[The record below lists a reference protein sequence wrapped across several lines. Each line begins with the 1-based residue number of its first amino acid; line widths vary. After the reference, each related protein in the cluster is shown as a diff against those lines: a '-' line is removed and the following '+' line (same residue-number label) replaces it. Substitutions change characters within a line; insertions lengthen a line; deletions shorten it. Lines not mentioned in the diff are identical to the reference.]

1 MNFII
6 MIMIKTIIIRKW
18 SPPQFKAA
26 IKLRI
31 METKIIRPGM
41 NLAELAALLFVLHK
55 MIVVK

>member
-1 MNFII
+1 